1 MDHGISNKMSVI
13 AVDEK
18 TDEIAGVCLARDLHE
33 NPDGFEKVYTD
44 PSNNLTAWMDVAH
57 HMEEKIEEIMPD
69 VMVQVVKNV
78 GILIFKGTFSNNL
91 FRLKSKILQKVVT
104 TC

>member
-13 AVDEK
+13 AVDKK
-18 TDEIAGVCLARDLHE
+18 TDQIAAVLLVRDLHE

-69 VMVQVVKNV
+69 VMERV
-78 GILIFKGTFSNNL
+78 
-91 FRLKSKILQKVVT
+91 
-104 TC
+104 